1 MENPSLL
8 AREREVEI
16 ARTKLT
22 NDLAVLCS
30 PGIFANLGHS
40 LKQEALES
48 GDRLWEKLKA
58 QAAANPAAV
67 MAIAAG
73 LGWRLMK
80 RPPIASSLIGLG
92 LFSLLRT
99 SAKPLDPRT
108 SFLRQSARSLQGQGE
123 ELASAIGET
132 AARAKDTIAEK
143 SAETWDSTKDKIQ
156 EWTDQ
161 AGGQLVETSS
171 KAKSAGEAILQS
183 ARRQQHDLRDEI
195 ADVATA
201 TKDTLRDE
209 DTRNVVLIGIA
220 GLAVAAALGIA
231 AQKRIVE
238 PIEG

>member
-108 SFLRQSARSLQGQGE
+108 SFLRQSARSLE

-201 TKDTLRDE
+201 TKETLRDE

>member
-1 MENPSLL
+1 MENQSLR
-8 AREREVEI
+8 AREREVEN

-22 NDLAVLCS
+22 EDLAVLCS
-30 PGIFANLGHS
+30 PGILADFRHS
-40 LKQEALES
+40 LKQEALVS
-48 GDRLWEKLKA
+48 RDRLWEKLKA

-73 LGWRLMK
+73 LGWRVIK

-92 LFSLLRT
+92 IFSLLRT

-108 SFLRQSARSLQGQGE
+108 SFLRQSARSLKGQGE

-132 AARAKDTIAEK
+132 ATRAKDNIAAK

-156 EWTDQ
+156 EWTEQ
-161 AGGQLVETSS
+161 AGEQLVETSS
-171 KAKSAGEAILQS
+171 NAKSAGEAIFQS
-183 ARRQQHDLRDEI
+183 ACRQQHDLRDEI

-201 TKDTLRDE
+201 TRETLRDE

>member
-1 MENPSLL
+1 MESPSLRT
-8 AREREVEI
+8 REREVES

-22 NDLAVLCS
+22 EDLAVLCS
-30 PGIFANLGHS
+30 PGILADFGRS
-40 LKQEALES
+40 LKEEALVS
-48 GDRLWEKLKA
+48 RNRLWEKLKA

-99 SAKPLDPRT
+99 PAKPLDPRT
-108 SFLRQSARSLQGQGE
+108 SFLRQSARSLKGQGE

-132 AARAKDTIAEK
+132 ATRAKDNIAAK

-156 EWTDQ
+156 EWTEQ
-161 AGGQLVETSS
+161 AGEQLVETSS
-171 KAKSAGEAILQS
+171 KAKSAGEAISES

-201 TKDTLRDE
+201 AKETLRDE

>member
-1 MENPSLL
+1 MANPSLR
-8 AREREVEI
+8 AREREVES

-22 NDLAVLCS
+22 EDLAVLCS
-30 PGIFANLGHS
+30 PGILADFGHS
-40 LKQEALES
+40 LKQEALVS
-48 GDRLWEKLKA
+48 RDRLWEKLKA

-108 SFLRQSARSLQGQGE
+108 SFLRQSARSLQGQ
-123 ELASAIGET
+123 ASAIGET

-201 TKDTLRDE
+201 TKETLRDE

>member
-161 AGGQLVETSS
+161 AGGQLV

-201 TKDTLRDE
+201 TKETLRDE

>member
-1 MENPSLL
+1 
-8 AREREVEI
+8 
-16 ARTKLT
+16 
-22 NDLAVLCS
+22 
-30 PGIFANLGHS
+30 
-40 LKQEALES
+40 
-48 GDRLWEKLKA
+48 
-58 QAAANPAAV
+58 
-67 MAIAAG
+67 
-73 LGWRLMK
+73 
-80 RPPIASSLIGLG
+80 
-92 LFSLLRT
+92 
-99 SAKPLDPRT
+99 
-108 SFLRQSARSLQGQGE
+108 LRQSARSLQGQGE

-201 TKDTLRDE
+201 TKETLRDE